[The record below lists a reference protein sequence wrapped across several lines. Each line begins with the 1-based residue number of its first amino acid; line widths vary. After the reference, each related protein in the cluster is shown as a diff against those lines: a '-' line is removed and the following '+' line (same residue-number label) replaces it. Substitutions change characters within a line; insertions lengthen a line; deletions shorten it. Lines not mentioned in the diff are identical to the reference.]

1 MPELPEAE
9 TIKRDL
15 AKAITGQTFTDVKV
29 YDARVLGKCSGK
41 SFIAKIKDCR
51 VVEISRRGKAIIIE
65 FKREGVTSKGARSQ
79 WLVFQ
84 LGMTGLLL
92 FGVDIKER
100 DGKDIKVVFELSS
113 GQILN
118 YSDQRVFGRLT
129 VVGDVNEVPCLKTIG
144 VEPLNGSLASETI
157 REQFKRRT
165 IPVKTLLM
173 DQKFIAG
180 IGNIYASEIL
190 FSARIRPQKRSNR
203 LTRKEIR
210 SVVNAIPAV
219 LNEAIAR
226 RGTSLRNYRDIYGR
240 KGNNMMKLKVYGRH
254 DQPCQECRTPIKR
267 LVLSGRSTFFCDQCQ
282 K

>member
-15 AKAITGQTFTDVKV
+15 AKAITGQTVKDVKV
-29 YDARVLGKCSGK
+29 YDARVLGNSSGRN
-41 SFIAKIKDCR
+41 FIAKVKNCKIAH
-51 VVEISRRGKAIIIE
+51 VSRRGKAIIIE
-65 FKREGVTSKGARSQ
+65 CKPKGARTQ
-79 WLVFQ
+79 WLVVQ

-92 FGVDIKER
+92 FGADIKER
-100 DGKDIKVVFELSS
+100 DGKDIKVVFELS
-113 GQILN
+113 GGKVLN

-129 VVGDVNEVPCLKTIG
+129 VVEDLNEIPCLKTIG
-144 VEPLNGSLASETI
+144 PEPLNGSLASDTI

-203 LTRKEIR
+203 LTRKEIQ
-210 SVVNAIPAV
+210 SVFDAIPAV
-219 LNEAIAR
+219 LNEAIAC

-240 KGNNMMKLKVYGRH
+240 KGNNMMQLKVYGCH
-254 DQPCQECRTPIKR
+254 EQPCQECRTPIKR
-267 LVLSGRSTFFCDQCQ
+267 LVLSGRSTFYCEACQ

>member
-15 AKAITGQTFTDVKV
+15 AREITGQIIKDVKV
-29 YDARVLGKCSGK
+29 YDVRVLGKCSPR
-41 SFIAKIKDCR
+41 SFIAKIKN
-51 VVEISRRGKAIIIE
+51 VKVGEVSRRGKAIIIE
-65 FKREGVTSKGARSQ
+65 CNSKGAQRQ
-79 WLVFQ
+79 WLVVQ

-100 DGKDIKVVFELSS
+100 DGKDIKVVFKLS
-113 GQILN
+113 GGKVLN

-129 VVGDVNEVPCLKTIG
+129 VVGDLNEVPCLKTIG
-144 VEPLNGSLASETI
+144 PEPLNGSLAYDKI
-157 REQFKRRT
+157 REQFKRRS

-190 FSARIRPQKRSNR
+190 FSARIRPQKQCNR

-210 SVVNAIPAV
+210 SVVNAIPTV
-219 LNEAIAR
+219 LNEAIAS

-240 KGNNMMKLKVYGRH
+240 KGKNMMRLNVYDRDG
-254 DQPCQECRTPIKR
+254 QPCLTCRSPVKR
-267 LVLSGRSTFFCDQCQ
+267 LVLSGRSTFVCAECQ
-282 K
+282 R